1 MGWTVSPS
9 SCVPRNQNSLEL
21 AAKHGCKTV
30 AYPAISTGVYRYP
43 KEDAAAIAV
52 DTVVEWISEQS
63 LPETVTFVLFSAA
76 DLSIYEGIVAQRS
89 S

>member
-1 MGWTVSPS
+1 
-9 SCVPRNQNSLEL
+9 VPRNQNSLEL